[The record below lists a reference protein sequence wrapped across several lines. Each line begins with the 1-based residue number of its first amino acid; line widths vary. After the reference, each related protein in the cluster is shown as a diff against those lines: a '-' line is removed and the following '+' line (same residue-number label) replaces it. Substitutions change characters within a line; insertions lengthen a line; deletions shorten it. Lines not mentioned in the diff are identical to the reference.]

1 VLNVTLAKRRRAEL
15 GLTLKQVGDLCG
27 VGKEVIQRWETGTR
41 EPRNAE
47 SLRRYAAAL
56 QVEPGALVA
65 APEPEVAATPQ

>member
-1 VLNVTLAKRRRAEL
+1 VLNVTLAKRRRREL
-15 GLTLKQVGDLCG
+15 GLTLAQVGELCG

-56 QVEPGALVA
+56 DVAPGDLVA
-65 APEPEVAATPQ
+65 EPEPEVAATP